1 LKAISKILL
10 MSSFVL
16 LLPQIANAQ
25 GAAKGLQ
32 CVMFQSATVRNSGD
46 EGSASAVIS
55 KAGFVLTGG
64 GCETATTDGHALP
77 KPPAVYQS
85 KPDGNRWL
93 CRVHNG
99 QGPIGAFTITAYAIG
114 CQFG

>member
-1 LKAISKILL
+1 MKVISNILL
-10 MSSFVL
+10 LSSFVL

-32 CVMFQSATVRNSGD
+32 CVKFQSATVRNSGD
-46 EGSASAVIS
+46 EGPATAVVS
-55 KAGFVLTGG
+55 TAGFVLTGG
-64 GCETATTDGHALP
+64 GCEMATTDGHFLP

-85 KPDGNRWL
+85 KPDGNRWI

-99 QGPIGAFTITAYAIG
+99 QGPIGPFTITAFAIG

>member
-1 LKAISKILL
+1 MKTGSKILL
-10 MSSFVL
+10 LSSCIL
-16 LLPQIANAQ
+16 LLPQIVNAQ

-32 CVMFQSATVRNSGD
+32 CVKFQSATVRNSGD
-46 EGSASAVIS
+46 EGSASAVVS
-55 KAGFVLTGG
+55 TAGFVLTGG
-64 GCETATTDGHALP
+64 GCEMATIDGHGLP

-99 QGPIGAFTITAYAIG
+99 QGPIGPFTITAYAIG